1 MSSKVEKI
9 AALNDVQR
17 RALIGVMC
25 TASVDALPPAERAEL
40 LLRLQTYDDWE
51 PGNDPYGEHDFGT
64 LVVEGQRYFFK
75 IDYYDLS
82 LSEHSPDPADP
93 AVTRRVI
100 MLMRA
105 DEY

>member
-1 MSSKVEKI
+1 M
-9 AALNDVQR
+9 NDAQR

-25 TASVDALPPAERAEL
+25 TVSVDALPPAERAEL
-40 LLRLQTYDDWE
+40 LLRLQAYDDWK
-51 PGNDPYGEHDFGT
+51 PGNDPYGEHDFGA
-64 LVVEGQRYFFK
+64 LVVEGRKYFFK
-75 IDYYDLS
+75 VDYFNLELTGHS
-82 LSEHSPDPADP
+82 LDPANP

>member
-1 MSSKVEKI
+1 MNDKSEKI
-9 AALNDVQR
+9 ATLNDAQR

-25 TASVDALPPAERAEL
+25 TASVDALLPAERAKL
-40 LLRLQTYDDWE
+40 LLRLQAYNDWE

-64 LVVEGQRYFFK
+64 LVVEGQKYFFK
-75 IDYYDLS
+75 IDYFDLE
-82 LSEHSPDPADP
+82 LTGHSPDPADP

>member
-1 MSSKVEKI
+1 MSSKVDMI
-9 AALNDVQR
+9 ATLNDAQR

-40 LLRLQTYDDWE
+40 LLRLQAYNEWE

-64 LVVEGQRYFFK
+64 LGVNGHRYFFK
-75 IDYYDLS
+75 IDYFDLE
-82 LSEHSPDPADP
+82 LTGHSPDPADP

>member
-1 MSSKVEKI
+1 MNDKSERI
-9 AALNDVQR
+9 AALNDAQR

-40 LLRLQTYDDWE
+40 LLRLREFDDWE

-64 LVVEGQRYFFK
+64 LVVNGNRYFFK
-75 IDYYDLS
+75 IDYHDNELTG
-82 LSEHSPDPADP
+82 HSPDPTDP